1 MKLRLITMALVVALL
16 GLFVATPL
24 TAGAAKPKPGPGT
37 GSNPLAAVPITGTA
51 PLNFVGS
58 LNLTGFNVQNGVLM
72 ALGTVSGTL
81 TDTAGNIIKT
91 FTNVPVTLPVT
102 NQSGTCQILHLE
114 LGPVDLN
121 LLGLMVHLDKVVL
134 DITAQQG
141 GGLLG
146 DLLCAVANL
155 LNGGALDLGTLAG
168 LLNQILGAL
177 LNGLTADITGSLTGI
192 VSGILNV
199 TQFAVQNN
207 QLMAL
212 GTFTGAITDGQ
223 GGTIASGTP
232 QMAMPVNLAATS
244 GSCQILHLTLG
255 PVDLNLLG
263 LMVHLDR
270 VVLDITAQSG
280 PGNLL
285 GNLLCAVAHLLDGGN
300 VNLNI
305 LANLLNQI
313 LAILQ

>member
-1 MKLRLITMALVVALL
+1 MKVRLITMTLVIALL

-24 TAGAAKPKPGPGT
+24 TAGAAKPGPGK

-51 PLNFVGS
+51 PLNFAGT
-58 LNLTGFNVQNGVLM
+58 LNLTGFDVQNGVLV

-81 TDTAGNIIKT
+81 IDTADNIIKT

-102 NQSGTCQILHLE
+102 NVGGTCQILHLE
-114 LGPVDLN
+114 LGPVDQN

-146 DLLCAVANL
+146 DLLCGIANL
-155 LNGGALDLGTLAG
+155 LNNNTGLAA
-168 LLNQILGAL
+168 LLNQILGIL
-177 LNGLTADITGSLTGI
+177 GGLTTSVTGGLTGI
-192 VSGILNV
+192 VSGTLNV

-313 LAILQ
+313 LAIL